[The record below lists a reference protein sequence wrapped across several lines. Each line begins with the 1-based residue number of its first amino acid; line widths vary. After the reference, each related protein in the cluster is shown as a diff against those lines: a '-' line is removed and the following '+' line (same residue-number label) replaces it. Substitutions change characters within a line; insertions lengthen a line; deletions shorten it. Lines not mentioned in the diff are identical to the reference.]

1 MKAPERGTARL
12 RAGPVSLLFMASELH
27 LMRQASD
34 RAVSASICSVGCELP
49 RSAGVHT
56 CGLKRL
62 AARPRPQIGQTAAHR
77 CNLAIASF
85 SEKRNISERKRG
97 GVKMERLRLR
107 NLHPAKRH
115 DRSVFLALWYR
126 LFSIC
131 DRGPTLKR
139 IDACLRHD
147 AASFLLPARAPSLS
161 LAGLRN
167 LGSSFCGSRR

>member
-1 MKAPERGTARL
+1 
-12 RAGPVSLLFMASELH
+12 
-27 LMRQASD
+27 
-34 RAVSASICSVGCELP
+34 
-49 RSAGVHT
+49 
-56 CGLKRL
+56 
-62 AARPRPQIGQTAAHR
+62 
-77 CNLAIASF
+77 
-85 SEKRNISERKRG
+85 
-97 GVKMERLRLR
+97 MERLRLR

-161 LAGLRN
+161 LARLRAPPQRQ
-167 LGSSFCGSRR
+167 GSETLDQVFADRVDKLNRWISRFESRAWPWTT